1 MEFKIIEKNDF
12 VVVTFKGRFS
22 KETKKILED
31 CVKEI
36 EPFESKTFALLFKD
50 VTDLTNPHPES
61 FHCCFR
67 KLGKRI

>member
-1 MEFKIIEKNDF
+1 MDLEFKIIEKNDF

-50 VTDLTNPHPES
+50 VTGFDQSASREFS
-61 FHCCFR
+61 R